1 MSISERRSQM
11 VKIARS
17 WIGTPYCMGGRIKGA
32 GCDCATILSESL
44 IEIGAVTEA
53 QLIEIGFYKPD
64 GASHAYHSDWFCH
77 TSSEL
82 YLRGLMKFGKLVAE
96 TVCRQGEKAQPGD
109 LVLFRVAGSRVYNH
123 GAIVTHW
130 PFGVHAQH
138 DGVREVDLSSN
149 PLTGFRMMEIFDPF
163 GEQDAGV

>member
-1 MSISERRSQM
+1 
-11 VKIARS
+11 
-17 WIGTPYCMGGRIKGA
+17 
-32 GCDCATILSESL
+32 
-44 IEIGAVTEA
+44 
-53 QLIEIGFYKPD
+53 
-64 GASHAYHSDWFCH
+64 
-77 TSSEL
+77 
-82 YLRGLMKFGKLVAE
+82 MKFGKLVAE
-96 TVCRQGEKAQPGD
+96 TVCRQGEKAEPGD
-109 LVLFRVAGSRVYNH
+109 LVLFRVAGSRVFNH